1 MLGCE
6 LVHFAEASFS
16 AIWIVEWLALRASCS
31 ASDFA
36 AIVGDLEHL
45 LLLEVFLLL
54 NVVAAHALA
63 NLHDCDD
70 DPGDQEDHAQGRD
83 QDRDQARDGWLFFLI
98 LRVIGVLIGDLSLR
112 VR

>member
-1 MLGCE
+1 MLGRE

-16 AIWIVEWLALRASCS
+16 SIWIVKWLALRAACS
-31 ASDFA
+31 ASDFT

-63 NLHDCDD
+63 NLHDCND

-98 LRVIGVLIGDLSLR
+98 LGVFGVRIGDLSLR

>member
-1 MLGCE
+1 MFGCE

-16 AIWIVEWLALRASCS
+16 AIWVVEWLALRASCS

-36 AIVGDLEHL
+36 TVVGYPEHL

-63 NLHDCDD
+63 NLHDCND
-70 DPGDQEDHAQGRD
+70 DPGDQEDHAQRRD
-83 QDRDQARDGWLFFLI
+83 QDGDQARDGWLFFLI
-98 LRVIGVLIGDLSLR
+98 LSVIAVLIGDLSLR